1 MSTVQFDPKIT
12 PDFQLDWRR
21 PSHKDAD
28 PFADLLKRHFDGD
41 QRARAPKKREEAADP
56 VSGRPPRLVI
66 AHGKTLCGEAK
77 RVEDA
82 DRGLP
87 GQSAETTAKACA
99 KEEEAVLLEDGTS
112 ADASMSD
119 QAEVPSE
126 SESETETDTAA
137 EQSAPAIEAEA
148 EAAGGE
154 TPVIVSV
161 QAASEADADGEALVT
176 ATPILEPAEDGIL
189 PEQTEQTAQAKP
201 ASSET
206 PSNST
211 DTDRDATAEQQ
222 AAAAMAEAGLIEA
235 AAALMTGQATPAA
248 AAVSTAAVAQAP
260 ALPTTPAKPEQS
272 LLQMV
277 QTPVPIEPAAAAQ
290 ARPERSSMDIK
301 LRADAPARS
310 VPATPASPATATPAQ
325 PAQPSATTLLQPS
338 IGGEFASTGEPFDQA
353 WSEGDTGQG
362 WALHLA
368 QGAASKRPDFVAQ
381 LRQHLQNLPAHEQV
395 AVHLQ
400 RAVRE
405 GTNKFSI
412 QLSPAELGR
421 IHVKLEIDEEK
432 RVTAAVTV
440 ERPSTLE
447 LLQRDTK
454 GLERALHNAGLNME
468 GGDLSFSLGHGD
480 QEFAQD
486 LRQSAASA
494 AGGPV
499 LDAESDGDQPIVPIA
514 QVTDTAAGV
523 VNLQV

>member
-1 MSTVQFDPKIT
+1 MNTVQFDPKIT

-21 PSHKDAD
+21 PSYKDAD
-28 PFADLLKRHFDGD
+28 PFADLLRRHFDGD
-41 QRARAPKKREEAADP
+41 QRARPPKRREEAADP
-56 VSGRPPRLVI
+56 VSGRPPRVVI
-66 AHGKTLCGEAK
+66 THAKTLRGEAK
-77 RVEDA
+77 R
-82 DRGLP
+82 
-87 GQSAETTAKACA
+87 
-99 KEEEAVLLEDGTS
+99 LEDT
-112 ADASMSD
+112 DRLPD
-119 QAEVPSE
+119 QSGR
-126 SESETETDTAA
+126 TAA
-137 EQSAPAIEAEA
+137 EPTNEEGPVALEAAADAGTPEQDAAGAPPEAETAVGEQPAPVAEGEIVEAATPVVISVQSTGEAPADGKVVLMAVPVAEPT
-148 EAAGGE
+148 ENGG
-154 TPVIVSV
+154 
-161 QAASEADADGEALVT
+161 
-176 ATPILEPAEDGIL
+176 L
-189 PEQTEQTAQAKP
+189 PEQTAD
-201 ASSET
+201 T
-206 PSNST
+206 PSNGTEADSK
-211 DTDRDATAEQQ
+211 AASEQQ
-222 AAAAMAEAGLIEA
+222 ALAAMTEAGVTEA
-235 AAALMTGQATPAA
+235 VAALMTGQEAPAASVTPAA
-248 AAVSTAAVAQAP
+248 AVAQVSV
-260 ALPTTPAKPEQS
+260 LPTASARPEHP

-277 QTPVPIEPAAAAQ
+277 QTPVPSIEAVPAAQ
-290 ARPERSSMDIK
+290 VRPEHSSMDIK
-301 LRADAPARS
+301 LRANASARPAQ
-310 VPATPASPATATPAQ
+310 AAPASPAGAASSQ
-325 PAQPSATTLLQPS
+325 PAQPQPTTLLQS
-338 IGGEFASTGEPFDQA
+338 TSAGEFAGSAEPFDQA
-353 WSEGDTGQG
+353 WSEGDPGQG

-412 QLSPAELGR
+412 QLSPAELGN

-486 LRQSAASA
+486 LRQSVASA

-499 LDAESDGDQPIVPIA
+499 LDADSDSEQPESPLA
-514 QVTDTAAGV
+514 QVTDTAAGL

>member
-21 PSHKDAD
+21 PSSQGTD
-28 PFADLLKRHFDGD
+28 PFSDLLKQHVDAD
-41 QRARAPKKREEAADP
+41 QRPRAPKKREEPADP
-56 VSGRPPRLVI
+56 VSGRPPRVVI
-66 AHGKTLCGEAK
+66 AHAKTLRGEAE
-77 RVEDA
+77 RVEEA
-82 DRGLP
+82 DRCLP
-87 GQSAETTAKACA
+87 GQSAETTAKASA
-99 KEEEAVLLEDGTS
+99 NEEEAVTLEDGAS
-112 ADASMSD
+112 ADASTSD
-119 QAEVPSE
+119 QPEVPSE
-126 SESETETDTAA
+126 TDAIAEPPTPATEG
-137 EQSAPAIEAEA
+137 
-148 EAAGGE
+148 EAARPE
-154 TPVIVSV
+154 TPVVVSV
-161 QAASEADADGEALVT
+161 QAANEPDAETVVT
-176 ATPILEPAEDGIL
+176 ATSILEPAEDGIL
-189 PEQTEQTAQAKP
+189 PEQSDQTDQVSA
-201 ASSET
+201 ET
-206 PSNST
+206 PSNGTET
-211 DTDRDATAEQQ
+211 DPDATAGQQ
-222 AAAAMAEAGLIEA
+222 AAAAIAEAGLIEA
-235 AAALMTGQATPAA
+235 ATALVTGQATSAA
-248 AAVSTAAVAQAP
+248 AAAPVAAAQAP
-260 ALPTTPAKPEQS
+260 ALPTAPAKPEQAI
-272 LLQMV
+272 LQMV

-290 ARPERSSMDIK
+290 ARPKRSSMDIK

-310 VPATPASPATATPAQ
+310 APAAPATPATATPAQ
-325 PAQPSATTLLQPS
+325 PAQPYATTLLQPAT
-338 IGGEFASTGEPFDQA
+338 GGEFASTGEPFDQA
-353 WSEGDTGQG
+353 LSEDGTGQG

-412 QLSPAELGR
+412 QLSPAELGS

-486 LRQSAASA
+486 LRQSGASA
-494 AGGPV
+494 AGGSI
-499 LDAESDGDQPIVPIA
+499 LDAESDGDQPVVPVA
-514 QVTDTAAGV
+514 QVMDTAAGV

>member
-21 PSHKDAD
+21 PSSQGTD
-28 PFADLLKRHFDGD
+28 PFSDLLKRHVDAD
-41 QRARAPKKREEAADP
+41 QRPRAPEKREEPADP
-56 VSGRPPRLVI
+56 ASGRPPRVVI
-66 AHGKTLCGEAK
+66 AHAKTLRGEAK
-77 RVEDA
+77 RVEEA
-82 DRGLP
+82 DRCLP
-87 GQSAETTAKACA
+87 GQSAEATAKPCA
-99 KEEEAVLLEDGTS
+99 IGEETVSLEDGAG
-112 ADASMSD
+112 ADAS
-119 QAEVPSE
+119 QPERAEVPSE
-126 SESETETDTAA
+126 TDATA
-137 EQSAPAIEAEA
+137 EQPAPIAEGETA
-148 EAAGGE
+148 GLEAA
-154 TPVIVSV
+154 VVVSV
-161 QAASEADADGEALVT
+161 QAANEPDADGEAIVT
-176 ATPILEPAEDGIL
+176 AMSIVELAEDGIL
-189 PEQTEQTAQAKP
+189 PEQSEQTDQVSA
-201 ASSET
+201 ET
-206 PSNST
+206 PSNGTET
-211 DTDRDATAEQQ
+211 DSDTTAEQQ

-235 AAALMTGQATPAA
+235 AAALTTGQATPAA
-248 AAVSTAAVAQAP
+248 AAPAAAVAQTP
-260 ALPTTPAKPEQS
+260 TLPTAPGKPEHP

-277 QTPVPIEPAAAAQ
+277 QTPVPSIGPVPAAQ
-290 ARPERSSMDIK
+290 ARPEHSSMDIK
-301 LRADAPARS
+301 LRTSSPPRAT
-310 VPATPASPATATPAQ
+310 PATPASPATGTPAQ
-325 PAQPSATTLLQPS
+325 AAQPYATTLLQPGT
-338 IGGEFASTGEPFDQA
+338 GGEFASTGEPFDQA
-353 WSEGDTGQG
+353 WSDGDSGPG

-412 QLSPAELGR
+412 QLSPAELGS

-468 GGDLSFSLGHGD
+468 GGDLSFSLGRGD

-486 LRQSAASA
+486 LRQSGASA
-494 AGGPV
+494 AGGSI
-499 LDAESDGDQPIVPIA
+499 LDAESDGDQPVVPVA
-514 QVTDTAAGV
+514 QVMDTAAGV